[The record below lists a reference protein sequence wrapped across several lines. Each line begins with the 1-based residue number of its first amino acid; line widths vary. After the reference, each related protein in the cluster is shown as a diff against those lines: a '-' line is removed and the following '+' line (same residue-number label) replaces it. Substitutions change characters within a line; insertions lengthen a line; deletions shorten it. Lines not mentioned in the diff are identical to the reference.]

1 MADIITLTINPAID
15 ASTSVEQL
23 APFHKMRCSP
33 ARRDPG
39 GGGINVAR
47 VAKRFGADVCAIYT
61 MGGTLGQLLRRLLE
75 QEQVTG
81 FPVPISEETREDF
94 TVLETVSGRP
104 YRFVLPGP
112 RLSDQEWRAC
122 LDTFVSHASH
132 TRPPRFVV
140 ASGSLPP
147 GVPADFYARI
157 ARTAKQAG
165 ARFVLDSSG
174 PALKAALDAGV
185 YMVKPSL
192 REFRELTAARLES
205 EHEQVTACRRLI
217 ERGSAAMVALTLG
230 DQGALLVTKDQI
242 LRGQAAPIAPVSV
255 VGAGDSFLGAM
266 ISSLASGHPVEDAFR
281 YGLAAGSAALLM
293 PGTELC
299 RREDTERLVAEVKV
313 HVIQDVRTDVS
324 ERSNNAAAPTKVES
338 RRTIT

>member
-1 MADIITLTINPAID
+1 MVDIVTLTINPAID
-15 ASTSVEQL
+15 ASTSVERL
-23 APFHKMRCSP
+23 VPFHKMRCSP

-61 MGGTLGQLLRRLLE
+61 MGGTLGQLLRHLLE
-75 QEQVTG
+75 QEEVTG

-104 YRFVLPGP
+104 YRFVVPGP
-112 RLSDQEWRAC
+112 RLCDQEWRAY
-122 LDTFVSHASH
+122 LDTFASH
-132 TRPPRFVV
+132 VSLARPPLFVV

-147 GVPADFYARI
+147 GVPKDFYARI
-157 ARTAKQAG
+157 AQTTRQAG

-185 YMVKPSL
+185 YIVKPSL
-192 REFRELTAARLES
+192 REFRELTAARLEN
-205 EHEQVTACRRLI
+205 EQEQVAACRHLI

-230 DQGALLVTKDQI
+230 EQGALLVTENQI
-242 LRGQAAPIAPVSV
+242 LRGQAAPIIPVSV

-266 ISSLASGHPVEDAFR
+266 ISSLASGHSVQDAFR
-281 YGLAAGSAALLM
+281 YGMAAGSAALLM

-299 RREDTERLVAEVKV
+299 RREDTERLVAGVKV
-313 HVIQDVRTDVS
+313 HVVQDLRTAVS
-324 ERSNNAAAPTKVES
+324 ERSSSAAAPTRADS
-338 RRTIT
+338 GRTIT

>member
-1 MADIITLTINPAID
+1 MTDIVTLTINPAID

-61 MGGTLGQLLRRLLE
+61 MGGTLGELLRRLLE

-140 ASGSLPP
+140 ASGEPS
-147 GVPADFYARI
+147 AR
-157 ARTAKQAG
+157 RSG
-165 ARFVLDSSG
+165 GLLRPDSSNGEAGRRPVCSRQLG
-174 PALKAALDAGV
+174 PG
-185 YMVKPSL
+185 
-192 REFRELTAARLES
+192 LEG
-205 EHEQVTACRRLI
+205 R
-217 ERGSAAMVALTLG
+217 
-230 DQGALLVTKDQI
+230 
-242 LRGQAAPIAPVSV
+242 
-255 VGAGDSFLGAM
+255 VGRWRIHG
-266 ISSLASGHPVEDAFR
+266 E
-281 YGLAAGSAALLM
+281 
-293 PGTELC
+293 TEL
-299 RREDTERLVAEVKV
+299 A
-313 HVIQDVRTDVS
+313 
-324 ERSNNAAAPTKVES
+324 
-338 RRTIT
+338 

>member
-1 MADIITLTINPAID
+1 MADIVTLTINPAID

-132 TRPPRFVV
+132 SAAAAFRGCQWEPSARRSGGLLRP
-140 ASGSLPP
+140 
-147 GVPADFYARI
+147 
-157 ARTAKQAG
+157 
-165 ARFVLDSSG
+165 DSSNGEAGRRPVCSRQLG
-174 PALKAALDAGV
+174 PG
-185 YMVKPSL
+185 
-192 REFRELTAARLES
+192 LES
-205 EHEQVTACRRLI
+205 RVGRRRI
-217 ERGSAAMVALTLG
+217 HGE
-230 DQGALLVTKDQI
+230 
-242 LRGQAAPIAPVSV
+242 
-255 VGAGDSFLGAM
+255 
-266 ISSLASGHPVEDAFR
+266 
-281 YGLAAGSAALLM
+281 
-293 PGTELC
+293 TEF
-299 RREDTERLVAEVKV
+299 A
-313 HVIQDVRTDVS
+313 
-324 ERSNNAAAPTKVES
+324 
-338 RRTIT
+338 